1 MTFVG
6 ARYVEPYLRLFP
18 IWRYGP
24 RYDFLDGYFIGYGWY
39 PEKFGVRDV
48 PKPPPKV

>member
-6 ARYVEPYLRLFP
+6 AREVYPVLRLFP

-24 RYDFLDGYFIGYGWY
+24 LYSKLDGRYVRHGW
-39 PEKFGVRDV
+39 
-48 PKPPPKV
+48 KPDRFEIRTINKEAS